1 MDTLGDLQHLVLLAI
16 LRLDRAAYGVSIRNE
31 IADTAGRRLTLGAI
45 YSALRRLEA
54 KGLIRSRRGD
64 PEPVTGG
71 RAKTFFDV
79 APEGLTAIRDTQREL
94 GRMLDGLSG
103 LPLSRSPSHGGES

>member
-16 LRLDRAAYGVSIRNE
+16 LRLDGEAYGVSIRDE
-31 IADTAGRRLTLGAI
+31 IADTAGRRLSLGAI

-54 KGLIRSRRGD
+54 KGLIRSRKGS

-71 RAKTFFDV
+71 RAKTFFDL
-79 APEGLTAIRDTQREL
+79 APGGLDAIRGTQREL
-94 GRMLDGLSG
+94 ERMLDGLSG
-103 LPLSRSPSHGGES
+103 LPLSPSTRGREP